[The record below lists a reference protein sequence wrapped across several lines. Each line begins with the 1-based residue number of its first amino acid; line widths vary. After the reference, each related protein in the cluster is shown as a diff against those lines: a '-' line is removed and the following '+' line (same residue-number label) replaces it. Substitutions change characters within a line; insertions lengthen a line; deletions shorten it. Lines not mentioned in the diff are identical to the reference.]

1 MVDIEEVIIKNKNLT
16 DDVIDTFREGYGED
30 IAELFLIQRSLVQ
43 EVKWLRGIWGD
54 IIAIDE
60 WGGDGKDVGITI
72 TYGEGYRFT
81 GWIDKDHTYCVD
93 EEGKVIE

>member
-43 EVKWLRGIWGD
+43 EVKRLREGIKSLAENIPNVMTGKYM
-54 IIAIDE
+54 IDALME
-60 WGGDGKDVGITI
+60 L
-72 TYGEGYRFT
+72 
-81 GWIDKDHTYCVD
+81 
-93 EEGKVIE
+93 IE